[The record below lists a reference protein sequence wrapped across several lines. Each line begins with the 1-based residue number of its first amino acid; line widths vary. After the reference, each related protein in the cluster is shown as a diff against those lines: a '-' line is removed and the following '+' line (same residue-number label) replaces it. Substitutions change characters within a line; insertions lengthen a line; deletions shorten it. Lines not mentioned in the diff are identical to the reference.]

1 MFTFI
6 LFLFPAHTCAYCSIS
21 SVYLRKLTKTL
32 DSWLKSLLQ
41 EWPGWTHDLYVVS
54 TLLYC
59 LSYRN
64 TTRHTRTDTVL
75 INLFLS
81 VSVACG
87 FGQKLKWRVLLK
99 VKVSGFTNVFC
110 EHRDCGCCSLFCW
123 CFKYCWF
130 KQSCGYLCNAAIFF
144 AFHHIFV
151 FMMKWEPK

>member
-6 LFLFPAHTCAYCSIS
+6 LFLFPAHTCTYCRS
-21 SVYLRKLTKTL
+21 SVYLSKLTKTW

-64 TTRHTRTDTVL
+64 TTRHTHTDTIL

-81 VSVACG
+81 VSVACDC
-87 FGQKLKWRVLLK
+87 GQKLKWRVLLK

-110 EHRDCGCCSLFCW
+110 EHRDCGCCSVVVLSIVDLSSIVYIYVKLPYF
-123 CFKYCWF
+123 
-130 KQSCGYLCNAAIFF
+130 LHLI
-144 AFHHIFV
+144 IFV